1 MNRTFEKK
9 TREYRIK
16 QNKTNEQEQN
26 EFTQYVEP
34 EQAFT
39 TKSTVNA
46 TIDPAIPGKYY
57 IFIDH
62 VLTLSDGLECSVA
75 RITPRDV
82 TPARPR
88 ALALHG

>member
-1 MNRTFEKK
+1 MNRTFEK
-9 TREYRIK
+9 TREYRTK